1 MRRSHPSADT
11 PASPCSSG
19 ERTEQLVQ
27 LRLSKKGSRR
37 DFLKKTAVAATAV
50 AAGGVESA
58 CGAPPNFHAHYK
70 ELTDEDKK
78 QLFARLEAEAKAR
91 TGVDVKISD
100 PQPMDGVEFAYAL
113 DLSLCTGN
121 RRCAEACA
129 RENNLP
135 ETPKF
140 RYIRVVEME
149 RGTVDF
155 ENGNHYYDVDE
166 VPEEGKTYFPVQ
178 CQHCENAPCCKV
190 CPVQAT
196 WKEPDG
202 IVVVDYDWCIGCR
215 YCIAACPYFG
225 RRFNF
230 AKPTLRPSRINP
242 NQAYLSNRLRPVG
255 VVEKCTFCLQ
265 RTRRGLY
272 PACLEACPTGARKF
286 GNLADPHSEVRVML
300 ERKRVFVLKEELGT
314 LPRFYYFY
322 G

>member
-1 MRRSHPSADT
+1 MGSNNPPTQA
-11 PASPCSSG
+11 PCSNG
-19 ERTEQLVQ
+19 ERTE
-27 LRLSKKGSRR
+27 RLLQIRLKKSASRR
-37 DFLKKTAVAATAV
+37 DFLKKGAV
-50 AAGGVESA
+50 AAGAVAAGSA
-58 CGAPPNFHAHYK
+58 STGCGADPHFHAHYK

-78 QLFARLEAEAKAR
+78 RIFARIEAETKAR
-91 TGVDVKISD
+91 TGVTVNISD

-135 ETPKF
+135 DEPKF
-140 RYIRVVEME
+140 RYIRVVEMD

-155 ENGNHYYDVDE
+155 EEGNHYYDPEE
-166 VPEEGKTYFPVQ
+166 VPVEGKTYFPVQ
-178 CQHCENAPCCKV
+178 CQHCENPPCCKV
-190 CPVQAT
+190 CPVGAT
-196 WKEPDG
+196 WQEPDG

-230 AKPTLRPSRINP
+230 AKPRVRPSRINP
-242 NQAYLSNRLRPVG
+242 DQAYLSNRLRPVG
-255 VVEKCTFCLQ
+255 VVEKCTFCLH
-265 RTRRGLY
+265 RTRRGRY

-286 GNLADPHSEVRVML
+286 GNIADPHSEVRVML